1 LLNSKKEAAGKVMRR
16 GKFFVFEGIDGSGL
30 TTQSS
35 VLKEWCERRGF
46 ITFLTKEPTDG
57 PIGSQIRLVL
67 SKRLN
72 MKPTALALSFTADRM
87 DHLETEIIPKV
98 RDGVIVISDR
108 YYLSSY
114 AYQSFDV
121 DLKWLRQVNS
131 KCLKPDAIF
140 LLDVPALICK
150 RRMEKMRWHV
160 ELYEETEKL
169 ENVRKKFLSLAEE
182 LKKNGENIIIIDGN
196 RPLNEVHKD
205 VKAVVTEVLRT
216 TKGEQLLTFRITE
229 KEKGKLTD
237 FFKPSLP

>member
-1 LLNSKKEAAGKVMRR
+1 MRR
-16 GKFFVFEGIDGSGL
+16 GRFFVFEGIDGSGL
-30 TTQSS
+30 TTQSIL
-35 VLKEWCERRGF
+35 LKEWCEKQGF
-46 ITFLTKEPTDG
+46 VTFLTKEPTDG

-72 MKPTALALSFTADRM
+72 MKPTALALAFAADRM

-98 RDGVIVISDR
+98 RNGVIVISDR

-121 DLKWLRQVNS
+121 DLRWLMQVNS
-131 KCLKPDAIF
+131 KCLKPDMTF

-169 ENVRKKFLSLAEE
+169 ENVRRNFLTLAEE
-182 LKKNGENIIIIDGN
+182 LKKNGENIKTIDGN
-196 RPLNEVHKD
+196 RPVSEVRID
-205 VKAVVTEVLRT
+205 VRAVVTEARKRKKDKILISQMAG
-216 TKGEQLLTFRITE
+216 KE
-229 KEKGKLTD
+229 KEKLTD
-237 FFKPSLP
+237 FFRS